1 MTGQQLGGSAQENAD
16 YVIDLAKRHN
26 WRTVLDVG
34 AGAGY
39 YGGLLRETSLHMVA
53 IDVWQPA
60 VDALR
65 ECPQYHQAFKQDALE
80 WLVGCARRDIDYDVV
95 ILGDVLE
102 HMELDEAVAVF
113 ELACKVSHHVLV
125 SFPRVPFPQ
134 DALYGNKHERHIIE
148 DPKTDLLPLL
158 GPWIECQEYE
168 WTGTWLFSGN
178 LERW

>member
-16 YVIDLAKRHN
+16 YVRDLAKRHN

-39 YGGLLRETSLHMVA
+39 YGHLLAPTALHMVA

-60 VDALR
+60 VDHLQ
-65 ECPQYHQAFKQDALE
+65 ESGVYHQAFNQSALP
-80 WLVGCARRDIDYDVV
+80 WLDGCLRHAIYYDVV

-102 HMELDEAVAVF
+102 HMEPAEAGLAF
-113 ELACKVSHHVLV
+113 ELARRVSRHVLV

-134 DALYGNKHERHIIE
+134 DALYGNEHERHIIE
-148 DPKTDLLPLL
+148 DPKADLLPLF
-158 GPWIECQEYE
+158 GQWDECEEYE
-168 WTGTWLFSGN
+168 WTGTWLFPGK
-178 LERW
+178 R